1 MEINV
6 IYSLSDPSR
15 RYRTC
20 KSGHSAFYFIT
31 RLCPFDSKA
40 DTKEISLLVN
50 AACKHAHTERV
61 CVRTVLSSVPADQS
75 QTLSA
80 LFCL

>member
-6 IYSLSDPSR
+6 IYNLSNLSR

-61 CVRTVLSSVPADQS
+61 CVRAALSSVPADQS